1 MRQRKGEEMSEEF
14 ERRANCPMCGAPCI
28 IEGKVGSTQYYV
40 PILFAREEIERIRY
54 MLAERRPRRKKLSA
68 IDQSIVDKCDAILK
82 GAAE

>member
-1 MRQRKGEEMSEEF
+1 MSEEF
-14 ERRANCPMCGAPCI
+14 ERRANCPMCGTPCT

-40 PILFAREEIERIRY
+40 PISFTREEIERIRY

-82 GAAE
+82 GAAFE